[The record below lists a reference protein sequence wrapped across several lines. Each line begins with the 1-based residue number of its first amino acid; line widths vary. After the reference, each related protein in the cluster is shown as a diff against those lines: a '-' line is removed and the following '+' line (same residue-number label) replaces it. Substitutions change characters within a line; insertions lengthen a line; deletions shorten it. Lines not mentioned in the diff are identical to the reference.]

1 MGGIMSEKGDLF
13 LIYAQQR
20 EKDLKKLIGLLLEL
34 NNKSVLDMETFQK
47 VINMINFIH
56 DETLNEIHD
65 LKNWEK

>member
-65 LKNWEK
+65 LKHWEK